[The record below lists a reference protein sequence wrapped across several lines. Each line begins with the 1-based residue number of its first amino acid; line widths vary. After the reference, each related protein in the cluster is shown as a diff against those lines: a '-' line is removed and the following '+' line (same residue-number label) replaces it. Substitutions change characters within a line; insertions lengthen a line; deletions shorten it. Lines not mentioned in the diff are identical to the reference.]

1 MKVKELIASLQ
12 NFNLEAEVTINDS
25 ITSDTRD
32 IWYLAEDDD
41 PNFANTNIDIV
52 LTNIEDNNEW
62 GRYDRI

>member
-25 ITSDTRD
+25 ITSNTRD
-32 IWYLAEDDD
+32 IWYLAEDDA

-52 LTNIEDNNEW
+52 LTNIEDNNE
-62 GRYDRI
+62 

>member
-41 PNFANTNIDIV
+41 PNFTNTNIDIV
-52 LTNIEDNNEW
+52 LTNIEDNNE
-62 GRYDRI
+62 

>member
-25 ITSDTRD
+25 ITSDSRD

-62 GRYDRI
+62 RGYAWI